1 MATDAQIR
9 ANKRNAQ
16 CSTGPRTPEGKQ
28 RSSTNATKHAL
39 TAKHVVLPWENIVY
53 YFELHGALL
62 RQYQPESP
70 AEMFLVDQ
78 LAQNWWRL
86 NRSRRFETGMLAKLD
101 PATES
106 EGVNPDDLDL
116 HRRYEAGIER
126 AYYRAYDRLEKI
138 ARRRPLVAKSDDPGD
153 LAAPRESDVLPQTE
167 AFTPV
172 GGVGFVLQP
181 ASSTTPAT
189 LPSQPRKRVLP
200 ESWDNSGGRPKV
212 QESVGDTQSHDL
224 RANYDL

>member
-1 MATDAQIR
+1 MASDAQIR

-16 CSTGPRTPEGKQ
+16 RSTGPRTPEGKQ
-28 RSSTNATKHAL
+28 RSSTNAVKHAL
-39 TAKHVVLPWENIVY
+39 TAKHVVLPWENIGD

-62 RQYQPESP
+62 RRYHPETP

-101 PATES
+101 PANES

-138 ARRRPLVAKSDDPGD
+138 VRRRPLVANSDDPRD
-153 LAAPRESDVLPQTE
+153 LAAPLETE
-167 AFTPV
+167 AATPV
-172 GGVGFVLQP
+172 NANGFVSHSEAPVTGP
-181 ASSTTPAT
+181 AKNVA
-189 LPSQPRKRVLP
+189 VA
-200 ESWDNSGGRPKV
+200 E
-212 QESVGDTQSHDL
+212 
-224 RANYDL
+224 A